1 MFLVCCGEFQG
12 TDQKVTFCLSLLSPH
27 LPFTWSFFSGF
38 SSWLH
43 PSSWQMFFITSFIRI
58 IKLGRC
64 YFIVFCLWGE
74 KKTDWLIERMNVDRF
89 YIIHVNNQ
97 EASLKSL
104 RMIETLFLY
113 CSDIS
118 TMTNFHTYGTLSW
131 FSCNAPPL
139 DSRQTLTTAHSTA
152 GGTVRTDKHCRSSS
166 RPQLQSACGWFGLK
180 VLLAKMLA
188 AEVRVGCGDPLGAGA
203 LHLLLPFAK
212 LLSVLGEFK
221 QCHTIFCSFA
231 TSIGHTVVGHPV
243 LCSQEDHECLR
254 V

>member
-1 MFLVCCGEFQG
+1 MSFVSCLLICLLPGRSSLVFPP
-12 TDQKVTFCLSLLSPH
+12 D
-27 LPFTWSFFSGF
+27 FT
-38 SSWLH
+38 
-43 PSSWQMFFITSFIRI
+43 PPP
-58 IKLGRC
+58 GRC
-64 YFIVFCLWGE
+64 SSSPPSLESSNWAGAISLYSACE
-74 KKTDWLIERMNVDRF
+74 EKKKTDWLIERMNVDRF

-231 TSIGHTVVGHPV
+231 ASIGHTVVGHPV